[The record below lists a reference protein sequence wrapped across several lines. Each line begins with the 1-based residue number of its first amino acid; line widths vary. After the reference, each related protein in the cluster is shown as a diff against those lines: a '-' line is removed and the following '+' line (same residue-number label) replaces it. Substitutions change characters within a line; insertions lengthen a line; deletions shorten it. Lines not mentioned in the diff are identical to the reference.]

1 MGKQSSSSSPAH
13 SFPLQSHG
21 SLWNLV
27 RKKCG
32 SIDSSQGV
40 LWQPN
45 HSSDFGSLFHLISKN
60 SNTKSQPELPVP
72 SYGSRFD
79 PELKI
84 WKCVSVVDWFQ
95 ETHNSLLINHP
106 ESCPQVWGGKA
117 GAARRGSSIQSI
129 SNLDL
134 SVPRE
139 WGRLDQSLCGRLES
153 HEMVGSVC
161 NSAAEITQ
169 CCNTLPFYSLLG
181 DHSWADPTFCICC
194 YSRATPSTSK
204 SLPGN
209 VLLVTLTANPRNT
222 RG

>member
-27 RKKCG
+27 HKKCG
-32 SIDSSQGV
+32 SIDSSQGA

-45 HSSDFGSLFHLISKN
+45 HSGDFGSLFHLISKN

-134 SVPRE
+134 SVPGD
-139 WGRLDQSLCGRLES
+139 WGRLDQSLPGR
-153 HEMVGSVC
+153 
-161 NSAAEITQ
+161 
-169 CCNTLPFYSLLG
+169 
-181 DHSWADPTFCICC
+181 
-194 YSRATPSTSK
+194 
-204 SLPGN
+204 
-209 VLLVTLTANPRNT
+209 
-222 RG
+222 